1 MKPGA
6 RGRLVKA
13 RTQDAFG
20 LEYFAHCPARA
31 REDAPL
37 LVAVH
42 GYTRNAA
49 EQVERFLPVCEAA
62 GAVLVAPHFDAQ
74 HFRDYQR
81 LGGLRGARADAALD
95 ALLGELR
102 ASFGLLLGRVTLFG
116 FSGGGQFVH
125 RYALAHPKRVT
136 NAVIAAPG
144 WYTFPGREHAYP
156 LGTRGVRKRLGLRMR
171 AEAFTQVPILVAVGE
186 HDDDERAENL
196 RRERKLDRQQGVSRL
211 ERATRWVAA
220 MQEAALAAGARARV
234 RLHVIP
240 NAGHSFA
247 DCMENG
253 LDSLIAEQLAA
264 PAGPTSAERKRLAQL
279 R

>member
-6 RGRLVKA
+6 RGRLLRA
-13 RTQDAFG
+13 RTQDAFA

-31 REDAPL
+31 REDSPL
-37 LVAVH
+37 LIAVH

-49 EQVERFLPVCEAA
+49 EQVEGFLPVCEAA

-74 HFRDYQR
+74 RFRDYQQ
-81 LGGLRGARADAALD
+81 LGGVRGARADAALD
-95 ALLGELR
+95 ALLAELR
-102 ASFGLLLGRVTLFG
+102 GAFGLLLGRVTLFG
-116 FSGGGQFVH
+116 FSGGGQFVQ
-125 RYALAHPKRVT
+125 RYALAYPKRVT

-144 WYTFPGREHAYP
+144 WYTFPGRELAYP
-156 LGTRGVRKRLGLRMR
+156 LGTRGARRRLGVRMR
-171 AEAFTQVPILVAVGE
+171 AEAFTQVPIAVAVGE

-196 RRERKLDRQQGVSRL
+196 RRERKLDRQQGKSRL

-220 MQEAALAAGARARV
+220 MQEAALAAGGRSRV

-253 LDSLIAEQLAA
+253 LAALVAEQLVGSAS
-264 PAGPTSAERKRLAQL
+264 PGAERKRLAQL